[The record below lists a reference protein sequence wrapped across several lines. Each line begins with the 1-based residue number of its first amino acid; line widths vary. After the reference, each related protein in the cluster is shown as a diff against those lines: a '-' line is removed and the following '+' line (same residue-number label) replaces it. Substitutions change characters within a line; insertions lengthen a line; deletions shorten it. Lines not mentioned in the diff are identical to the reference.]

1 MSLDESREDR
11 NPLRT
16 IGIFCVVGLA
26 VVIPAMMWLPGW
38 LTSFHSD
45 YWDVAQRGAYGDT
58 YGPVN
63 ALFTGLAFVVLIGT
77 IVAQMIELGLQ
88 RRELRDTRKEL
99 RGQREQL
106 EAQSETLQLQ
116 RFESTFFELHR
127 VHGDI
132 QQKIKFPDYLSQFYH
147 PSLAR
152 VLQEVTGESVNYRH
166 DRVTLLLERALKES
180 GASKGVFTG
189 HLLDRALSGR
199 HDAVRQ
205 CLTQLFHVLQYV
217 DDADIK
223 NKRLYIDS
231 IEAQLVPQSLVLIL
245 YTGLTTHGASYKPLI
260 EKYGLLRN
268 LPRPSAFDEWC
279 KSLYAP
285 SAFEADRDAGR

>member
-1 MSLDESREDR
+1 M
-11 NPLRT
+11 
-16 IGIFCVVGLA
+16 I
-26 VVIPAMMWLPGW
+26 WLPGW

-45 YWDVAQRGAYGDT
+45 YCDLAQRGAYGDT

-88 RRELRDTRKEL
+88 RKELRYTREEL

-116 RFESTFFELHR
+116 RFESTFFELQR
-127 VHGDI
+127 VHADS
-132 QQKIKFPDYLSQFYH
+132 QAKIKFLDYLSRFH
-147 PSLAR
+147 NEILVR
-152 VLQEVTGESVNYRH
+152 VLQEVTEENVNHRH
-166 DRVTLLLERALKES
+166 HELTSFLERALKES
-180 GASKGVFTG
+180 GASKEDFTR
-189 HLLDRALSGR
+189 HILDRALSGR

-205 CLTQLFHVLQYV
+205 CLRQLFHVLQYV
-217 DDADIK
+217 DDTEVK
-223 NKRLYIDS
+223 NKRLYIGS

-245 YTGLTTHGASYKPLI
+245 YTGLTTHGGSYKPLI
-260 EKYGLLRN
+260 EKYGLLKN

-279 KSLYAP
+279 KSLYAG
-285 SAFEADRDAGR
+285 SAFDADRDAA